1 MKSQRLQTTLAALA
15 LATPLLGAH
24 AHVTLE
30 QAQAPAGSMTKAVL
44 RVGHG
49 CNGSATHTVTVQLP
63 AGFRGAK
70 PVPKAGWALALQK
83 APLAQPY
90 DSHGRSITED
100 VTQISWTAR
109 SREAWLEDAYYDE
122 FTVRGQLP
130 SQPGPLWFKVTQL
143 CEQGRWDWAEIP
155 ASGTSTQGLK
165 APAVPLEVLPA
176 TAPAPHH

>member
-1 MKSQRLQTTLAALA
+1 MSRHPFLHTTLAALA

-30 QAQAPAGSMTKAVL
+30 QAQAPAGSTTKAVL

-90 DSHGRSITED
+90 DSHGRTIT
-100 VTQISWTAR
+100 
-109 SREAWLEDAYYDE
+109 
-122 FTVRGQLP
+122 
-130 SQPGPLWFKVTQL
+130 
-143 CEQGRWDWAEIP
+143 
-155 ASGTSTQGLK
+155 
-165 APAVPLEVLPA
+165 
-176 TAPAPHH
+176 